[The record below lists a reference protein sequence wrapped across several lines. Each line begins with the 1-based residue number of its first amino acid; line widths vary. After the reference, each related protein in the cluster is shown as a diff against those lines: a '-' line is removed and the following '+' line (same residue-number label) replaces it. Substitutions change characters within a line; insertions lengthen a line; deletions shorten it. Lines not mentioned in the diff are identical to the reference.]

1 MLTAESTTILLREV
15 RRGQEGARS
24 ALLEGVYGEL
34 RAMAG
39 ALLRNA
45 AGAAQGANG
54 PSHTLQ
60 PTALVHEAW
69 LKLGAASNLEV
80 NDRAHFMAIAATA
93 MRQILVD
100 HARARGAAKRGGG
113 ARRLSLSDLD
123 ATSGQTAPDE
133 ILAIDDSL
141 RRLEALSSRQAR
153 VVEMR
158 VFAGMTVP
166 ETAEALGVS
175 TRTVEM
181 DWRMARAWLATEL
194 GQGAE

>member
-1 MLTAESTTILLREV
+1 MLTAETTTILIREI
-15 RRGQEGARS
+15 RRGQPGAKS

-39 ALLRNA
+39 ALLR
-45 AGAAQGANG
+45 GRQNG
-54 PSHTLQ
+54 QTLQ

-69 LKLGAASNLEV
+69 LKLGAAAGLEV
-80 NDRAHFMAIAATA
+80 ADRAHFMAIAATA

-100 HARARGAAKRGGG
+100 HARARNAAKRGGG
-113 ARRLSLSDLD
+113 ARRLTLDDLH
-123 ATSGQTAPDE
+123 ATSGDSAPEDV
-133 ILAIDDSL
+133 LAIDDCL
-141 RRLEALSSRQAR
+141 KRLEALDARQAR

-175 TRTVEM
+175 TRTVEL
-181 DWRMARAWLATEL
+181 DWRMARAWLAREL
-194 GQGAE
+194 TNVDG

>member
-1 MLTAESTTILLREV
+1 MLTAETTTILLREV
-15 RRGQEGARS
+15 RRGQESART

-39 ALLRNA
+39 ALLR
-45 AGAAQGANG
+45 GQGT
-54 PSHTLQ
+54 SQTLQ

-69 LKLGAASNLEV
+69 LKLGAAAGLQV

-100 HARARGAAKRGGG
+100 HARARNADKRGGG
-113 ARRLSLSDLD
+113 ARRLSLDDLD
-123 ATSGQTAPDE
+123 ATSGDSAPE
-133 ILAIDDSL
+133 QVLAIDECL
-141 RRLEALSSRQAR
+141 QRLEALNARQAR

-158 VFAGMTVP
+158 VFAGMTVD

-175 TRTVEM
+175 SRTIEL
-181 DWRMARAWLATEL
+181 DWRMARAWLAREL
-194 GQGAE
+194 SHADD